1 MSLREKDNALV
12 KTKSSSVRL
21 RAPRPGDFG
30 IVISRQAAL
39 YAREFGWDGTFEGML
54 AEIVATFIRDF
65 DPRCE
70 RCWIAERKGELI
82 GSVFVVR
89 KSKHVAQLR
98 MLYVD
103 KAARGLGIGS
113 RLVEACIRF
122 ARAKGYRRMVL
133 WTNDILVS
141 ARRIYEAAGFR
152 LTREERHRSFGKNLV
167 GQYWSL
173 DLR

>member
-1 MSLREKDNALV
+1 MAKRKRGP
-12 KTKSSSVRL
+12 KPYRL

-39 YAREFGWDGTFEGML
+39 YAREFGWDGTFEGLL
-54 AEIVATFIRDF
+54 AEIVAKFIRDF

-70 RCWIAERKGELI
+70 RCWIAERQGAI
-82 GSVFVVR
+82 VGSVFLVR

-103 KAARGLGIGS
+103 AEARGLGVGS
-113 RLVEACIRF
+113 RLVDACIRF
-122 ARAKGYRRMVL
+122 ARQKGYRRMML

-152 LTREERHRSFGKNLV
+152 LIEEERHRSFGKNLV
-167 GQYWSL
+167 GQNWLL
-173 DLR
+173 DLG